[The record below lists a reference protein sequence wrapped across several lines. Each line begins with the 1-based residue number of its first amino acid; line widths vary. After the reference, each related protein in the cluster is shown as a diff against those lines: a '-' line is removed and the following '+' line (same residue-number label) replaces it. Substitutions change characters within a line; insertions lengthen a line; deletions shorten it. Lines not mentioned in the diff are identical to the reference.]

1 MASTS
6 GVSEESRVKRNNQ
19 IKNKLTMEKTFY
31 EMHRSDAVQILLGKD
46 RFASTYT
53 NLTLAEKL
61 ENWESQRDLVWEKEA
76 KKYTEEFLSLPKKDQ
91 LQIITYWLAKELVKN
106 NS

>member
-1 MASTS
+1 
-6 GVSEESRVKRNNQ
+6 
-19 IKNKLTMEKTFY
+19 MEKTFY

-61 ENWESQRDLVWEKEA
+61 EKV
-76 KKYTEEFLSLPKKDQ
+76 FPKKKRM
-91 LQIITYWLAKELVKN
+91 YLVKEDHLKL
-106 NS
+106 SGDVLTAKTF